1 MRKKDAVKKYFRS
14 NPEKLDTIKEEV
26 NQILEND
33 TQIKDE
39 DFPDFDQFLMRNK
52 TIAQYYED
60 NKQNNSYIK
69 KNKLWYKRKIVLIP
83 IAISI
88 FLLFFVLTS
97 PGNALAENIYKTV
110 VQWFGDSVNIQYSDS
125 ITPGNYQATPPE
137 YYDSLDD
144 VESTLNIKAARNN
157 EVSINGR
164 IEVERI
170 TGSYYVIKTN
180 YLLDSYDINVKQ
192 TTYGNDFATD
202 STIQY
207 GNNAKIV
214 DLTLDD
220 GSQYIGYVNN
230 GVGYAIAYIDRMSI
244 EIYADTIDYDTFIG
258 FIRGLKFQ

>member
-1 MRKKDAVKKYFRS
+1 MRKKDIVKKYFRS
-14 NPEKLDTIKEEV
+14 NPETLDTIKNEIHR
-26 NQILEND
+26 ILEND
-33 TQIKDE
+33 THIKDE
-39 DFPDFDQFLMRNK
+39 DIPDFDQFLTRNN
-52 TIAQYYED
+52 TIVQYYEN

-69 KNKLWYKRKIVLIP
+69 KSKHWYKRKIILIP
-83 IAISI
+83 ITVSI

-97 PGNALAENIYKTV
+97 PGKALAEDIYRTF

-125 ITPGNYQATPPE
+125 ITPDNYQAPSPE

-144 VESTLNIKAARNN
+144 IESIFNIKAVRSN

-170 TGSYYVIKTN
+170 TDSYYVITTN
-180 YLLDSYDINVKQ
+180 YLLDSNVIKVKQ
-192 TTYGNDFATD
+192 TTYGNDFASD

-207 GNNAKIV
+207 GNNAKVV

-230 GVGYAIAYIDRMSI
+230 GIGYAIAYIDRMSI

-258 FIRGLKFQ
+258 FICGLKFQ